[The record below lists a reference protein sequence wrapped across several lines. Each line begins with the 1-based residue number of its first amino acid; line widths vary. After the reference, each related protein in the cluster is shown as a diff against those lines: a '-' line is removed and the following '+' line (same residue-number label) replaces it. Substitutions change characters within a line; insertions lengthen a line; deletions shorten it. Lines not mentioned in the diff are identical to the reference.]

1 MKQKINWTNHF
12 IELLVVVIG
21 ITIAFMLEN
30 WRLER
35 ADTELEQKYLVS
47 YKADLQFDKKNLDSI
62 ITSVQNKIYLMR
74 SFLDELGTGE
84 VKQSRA
90 EEIMAEMMSNHSF
103 FPKTA
108 TYESVK
114 NSGGMNVV
122 SDYDIKEAIV
132 SYYTLNE
139 ELRLKEQVFFN
150 YLQEFVLPFTYK
162 NVDFISG
169 KIINRSAIKNPEFKN
184 IVAGYYALT
193 EQNIEAY
200 RVYQEANRILFL
212 KIENW
217 QKKS

>member
-1 MKQKINWTNHF
+1 MKQKINWTNHL

-30 WRLER
+30 GRQER
-35 ADTELEQKYLVS
+35 ADRELEQKYMLS
-47 YKADLQFDKKNLDSI
+47 YKADLQFDKTNLDSI
-62 ITSVQNKIYLMR
+62 ITSVQNKIYLLR
-74 SFLDELGTGE
+74 TFLGDIGTGV

-90 EEIMAEMMSNHSF
+90 EEIIAEMMSNHSF

-122 SDYDIKEAIV
+122 SDYEIKEAIV

-139 ELRLKEQVFFN
+139 ELRLKEQVFFD
-150 YLQEFVLPFTYK
+150 YLQAFVLPFTYK
-162 NVDFISG
+162 SLDFISG
-169 KIINRSAIKNPEFKN
+169 KIIKRAAINNIEFNN

-193 EQNIEAY
+193 EQNFKAY
-200 RVYQEANRILFL
+200 REFQEANKNLFV

-217 QKKS
+217 LKKS